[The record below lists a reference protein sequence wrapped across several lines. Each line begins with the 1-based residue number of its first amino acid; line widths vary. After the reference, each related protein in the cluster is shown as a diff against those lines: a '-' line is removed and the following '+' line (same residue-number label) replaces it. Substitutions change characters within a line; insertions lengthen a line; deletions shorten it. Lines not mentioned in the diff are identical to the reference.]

1 MIGTLRIVVGCL
13 LVVASGIAQPVSPKP
28 VHAPSPME
36 MFANES
42 GSHITWASEA
52 GRMEHGLVRVVIT
65 AVIIGNTGEPARK
78 IRGVKINLVGGAANN
93 GTGGKASD
101 EIYLD
106 EEATVR
112 TITGL
117 KGIAY
122 GIERDGG
129 PYSENGCLGSLLFV
143 VKFAGQEHPWSKYH
157 ELDAAYCGM
166 PDGPG
171 LVLTGRNKPAI
182 FGIPGETPDR
192 LSSMLEVA
200 LSRARTAL

>member
-1 MIGTLRIVVGCL
+1 MIATLRIVVGCL

-36 MFANES
+36 MFANEA
-42 GSHITWASEA
+42 GSHITWASEV
-52 GRMEHGLVRVVIT
+52 GRMEHGSVGVVIT
-65 AVIIGNTGEPARK
+65 VVIIENTHEPARK
-78 IRGVKINLVGGAANN
+78 IRGVKINLVGGASNN
-93 GTGGKASD
+93 GKATD

-106 EEATVR
+106 EAATAR

-117 KGIAY
+117 KDIAY
-122 GIERDGG
+122 GIARYGG
-129 PYSENGCLGSLLFV
+129 PHSENGCEGSLLFV
-143 VKFAGQEHPWSKYH
+143 VKFEGQEHPWSRYH

-182 FGIPGETPDR
+182 FSIPGETPDR

-200 LSRARTAL
+200 LSRVRAAL